1 MNTCV
6 HELKDGSCE
15 VWGTCPETID
25 CEDYVTYK
33 DKKRAKRRHND
44 VKKAI
49 RKRKITREVYGE
61 KNYYD
66 NLHQYSKNKIHCSC
80 PLCSGKTSPK
90 KNGHYYGLTGSTK
103 SYHSSD
109 AKKMEEMEEQEK
121 EYMNGEYDD

>member
-6 HELKDGSCE
+6 HGLKDGSCE
-15 VWGTCPETID
+15 VLETCPETID

-49 RKRKITREVYGE
+49 RKRKITQEVYGE

>member
-49 RKRKITREVYGE
+49 RKRKITQEVYGE

-80 PLCSGKTSPK
+80 PLCSEKTSPK

-103 SYHSSD
+103 LYHSSD
-109 AKKMEEMEEQEK
+109 AKKMEGMEEQEK

>member
-49 RKRKITREVYGE
+49 RKRKITQEVYGE
-61 KNYYD
+61 KIIMIIFISI
-66 NLHQYSKNKIHCSC
+66 LKTKFIVLSTLFGKNFS
-80 PLCSGKTSPK
+80 
-90 KNGHYYGLTGSTK
+90 
-103 SYHSSD
+103 
-109 AKKMEEMEEQEK
+109 EK
-121 EYMNGEYDD
+121 EWLLLWINWFHKIVSFK